1 MTGVSTMQ
9 CDAQDRAGLIQRVL
23 FATVWL
29 WASLFL
35 RSSDAFAAGLNA
47 ENHTPALDHH
57 SGLMWESKRASPP
70 GSVLWSYTFSYLL
83 RPVEFG
89 DGEDF
94 RLPVSDHLQV
104 NHLGVSYSATPGLQV
119 GVSMPIAF
127 YSAPDTQGYISSADQ
142 GDRKFFFFGDP
153 VIRAKFSLFPDDRYG
168 FGLGVLGELYFPF
181 GSTDALLSDD
191 SFRLNALVL
200 LQWAHES
207 GWEVFLN
214 GGPGFWTDEERVV
227 ATDPVTDEPVVLVA
241 KSSALFLQTGLRFW
255 VYGDARKM
263 GSIQAEAGIRGEFEE
278 FNISLN
284 GRASPIEWAVGGL
297 YFLTRNLS
305 LHGLY
310 GTGIGSAVTAPLS
323 RIQGGVRYLT
333 GAGRSTPDEE
343 NIAQIGV
350 TSESY
355 SDEELDLIFE
365 EAKAEQEPQSRASLE
380 TLLRLKTEYGVLDIG
395 SVNFKFDSS
404 KLTADARRTIRRLNE
419 ELLKTNPRSIKIDGH
434 TDSVG
439 SFQYNLALS
448 KRRANAVRDEL
459 IRLGQDASIIKT
471 EGFSFKY
478 PLTSNATPA
487 GRAANR
493 RIEVSVDGLSFRKQ
507 EYSRE
512 EIETFR
518 RWIYPGGDKAKVNMN
533 RPDLNE

>member
-1 MTGVSTMQ
+1 MTAVSTMQ
-9 CDAQDRAGLIQRVL
+9 RGDQNLASLIQWICCAV
-23 FATVWL
+23 VWL
-29 WASLFL
+29 WLGLFFG
-35 RSSDAFAAGLNA
+35 RDAALGAGLNA

-57 SGLMWESKRASPP
+57 SGLMWESKRTTPA
-70 GSVLWSYTFSYLL
+70 GSLLRSYTFSYLL

-104 NHLGVSYSATPGLQV
+104 NHLGISYGATAGLQV
-119 GVSMPIAF
+119 GVSVPIAL
-127 YSAPDTQGYISSADQ
+127 YSAPETQGYISSADE

-153 VIRAKFSLFPDDRYG
+153 VVRAKFSLFPNDRYG
-168 FGLGVLGELYFPF
+168 FGLGVLGEFYLPF
-181 GSTDALLSDD
+181 GSSDAFLSDD
-191 SFRLNALVL
+191 SFRLNALLL
-200 LQWAHES
+200 LQWAHKS

-227 ATDPVTDEPVVLVA
+227 ATDPETDEKVVLVA
-241 KSSALFLQTGLRFW
+241 KSSALFLQTGVRFW

-263 GSIQAEAGIRGEFEE
+263 GSIQAEAGLRGEFEE
-278 FNISLN
+278 FDVSLN
-284 GRASPIEWAVGGL
+284 GRASPIEWAAGGL

-310 GTGIGSAVTAPLS
+310 GAGIGSAVTAPLT
-323 RIQGGVRYLT
+323 RIQGGLRYLT
-333 GAGRSTPDEE
+333 GGGRSAPEE
-343 NIAQIGV
+343 DNIAQIGV

-355 SDEELDLIFE
+355 SDEELDVIFE

-395 SVNFKFDSS
+395 SVNFEFDSS
-404 KLTADARRTIRRLNE
+404 NLTAEARQTIRRLHE
-419 ELLKTNPRSIKIDGH
+419 ELLKSNPKSIKIDGH

-459 IRLGQDASIIKT
+459 VRLGQDARIIRT

-478 PLTSNATPA
+478 PMTSNATPE

-533 RPDLNE
+533 RPDLND